1 MSESDTL
8 GYLGLLIL
16 LLFSAFFSGSETAL
30 IGSRRLTLTTE
41 AQKGSR
47 SADRALKLIR
57 EPGSLLGTILVGN
70 NLVNV
75 AAAALGAYLWG
86 PLTATIVV
94 TLLLLLFG
102 EIPPKTIATYWPESI
117 AKAVSW
123 PISLFKRLFWPMAWV
138 AQSITDLI
146 MRPLFRKVGPRRGH
160 FSQDEISTAL
170 GLSQA
175 EGELEPGEARMA
187 QETLE
192 LDKTL
197 LEEIMIPLGEIAT
210 LHRHWNLDQ
219 VMREIRRSRF
229 TRYPVYDKSGV
240 PMNRMLHI
248 KDLVLATQRENW
260 CRLTRPLQVRPGD
273 MPADDLLREMQIG
286 RFHMCAV
293 AREDGEI
300 EGYVT
305 MECVL
310 EEIVGEIADEHD
322 KEDDPVKTLGD
333 DKYLVRGDLEVA
345 DVQLILNIDLE
356 AEDPEQTLDAYYR
369 ERAGGRPF
377 SYITVGRARIRA
389 AKKKFV
395 FELFEDEEALEEE
408 IEEERNGSNHAR

>member
-1 MSESDTL
+1 MSENDVL
-8 GYLGLLIL
+8 AYLGLLFL

-30 IGSRRLTLTTE
+30 IGSRRLILTTQ
-41 AQKGSR
+41 AQKGNR
-47 SADRALKLIR
+47 SAQRALDLIR

-86 PLTATIVV
+86 PVTATVV
-94 TLLLLLFG
+94 ITLLLLLIG
-102 EIPPKTIATYWPESI
+102 EIPPKTLATYWPEKI
-117 AKAVSW
+117 AKTVSW
-123 PISLFKRLFWPMAWV
+123 PISQFKRLFWPLAWI
-138 AQSITDLI
+138 AQSLTDLI
-146 MRPLFRKVGPRRGH
+146 LRPLFKKVGPRRGY

-197 LEEIMIPLGEIAT
+197 LEEIMIPLKDTAT
-210 LHRHWNLDQ
+210 LQKDWNLDR
-219 VMREIRRSRF
+219 VEKEIRSSRF
-229 TRYPVYDKSGV
+229 SRYPVYDHRGR
-240 PMNRMLHI
+240 PMKRMLHI
-248 KDLVLATQRENW
+248 KDLVLATHRKYW
-260 CRLTRPLQVRPGD
+260 YGLTRTLEVRPGT

-293 AREDGEI
+293 AQEDGSI
-300 EGYVT
+300 VGYVT
-305 MECVL
+305 MESVL
-310 EEIVGEIADEHD
+310 EEIVGEITDEHD
-322 KEDDPVKTLGD
+322 KEDDPVKTQGEN
-333 DKYLVRGDLEVA
+333 KYLVRGDLELA

-356 AEDPEQTLDAYYR
+356 ADDPEQTLEDYYR

-377 SYITVGRARIRA
+377 SYIVVGRSRIRA
-389 AKKKFV
+389 SKKKFIV
-395 FELFEDEEALEEE
+395 EIFEDEEALEEE
-408 IEEERNGSNHAR
+408 IEEEKNGNHAST